1 MIGLVQVGQQAT
13 ADRYMYLPMIGLLLM
28 LCWGLADWSGERKM
42 RVAGLASVAALVL
55 AALGALTYRQIGF
68 WHDSETLWTHAVA
81 VTKDNYVAHVNLG
94 ETFLN
99 QGRTDEAT
107 GHFRAA
113 VQIRPNDPAAYLNL
127 GTCERRQ
134 KNYVPALREDQ
145 AVLRLTSDKGLR
157 AYALINMG
165 SDYRLLRDFTRA
177 KESYEAG
184 LRLNPEAA
192 RGFIGLGLLAEKA
205 GASDEAAKNYSQAVE
220 LEPSDVSYLLLSR
233 ALQRSGQE
241 SASRSAL
248 EAAQRISPDFD
259 HAQQA
264 VRDLLAE

>member
-1 MIGLVQVGQQAT
+1 
-13 ADRYMYLPMIGLLLM
+13 M
-28 LCWGLADWSGERKM
+28 LCFGLADCAGERRM
-42 RVAGLASVAALVL
+42 PVAALATLAALVL
-55 AALGALTYRQIGF
+55 IALGALTYRQIGY
-68 WHDSETLWTHAVA
+68 WHDSETLWAHAVA

-99 QGRTDEAT
+99 QNRTEEAT
-107 GHFRAA
+107 AHFRAA
-113 VQIRPNDPAAYLNL
+113 VQIRPNDPAAHLNL

-134 KNYVPALREDQ
+134 KNYIPALREDQ

-165 SDYRLLRDFTRA
+165 SDYRLLQDFARA
-177 KESYEAG
+177 KDSYEAG

-192 RGFIGLGLLAEKA
+192 RAFIGLGLLAEKT
-205 GASDEAAKNYSQAVE
+205 GASTEAARDYSQAVE
-220 LEPSDVSYLLLSR
+220 LEPSDVSYLLLSG
-233 ALQRSGQE
+233 ALQRTGQD

-264 VRDLLAE
+264 VRELLAE